1 MCMGGGGGGGGT
13 IVMPDTSAYEQQF
26 DLQRRAIEQQ
36 MNNGTQLMQNELQNS
51 LRQKQDLLT
60 QIKDIKKEQADS
72 AAALDEQAMRLST
85 LIGPPP
91 PEQTAKAPLVGGS
104 RENASASQKK
114 GKSSLRIGRTTSS
127 RYGQGAGLNIT

>member
-1 MCMGGGGGGGGT
+1 MCMGGGGGRAT
-13 IVMPDTSAYEQQF
+13 ITMPDTGAYEQQF

-51 LRQKQDLLT
+51 LRAKQDLQT
-60 QIKDIKKEQADS
+60 QIKDIKKSQADS

-91 PEQTAKAPLVGGS
+91 PEKSAQAPLVGS
-104 RENASASQKK
+104 RDRKTQTKK
-114 GKSSLRIGRTTSS
+114 GKSSLRIGRTTTNS
-127 RYGQGAGLNIT
+127 YGQGAGLNIT

>member
-1 MCMGGGGGGGGT
+1 MCMGGGGGGGT
-13 IVMPDTSAYEQQF
+13 IVMPDTDAYEQQF

-36 MNNGTQLMQNELQNS
+36 MNNGTQLMQSKLQNS

-60 QIKDIKKEQADS
+60 QISDIKKEQADS

-91 PEQTAKAPLVGGS
+91 PEKSAEAPVVGS
-104 RENASASQKK
+104 RDRNVQTRK

-127 RYGQGAGLNIT
+127 LYGQGAGLNIT

>member
-1 MCMGGGGGGGGT
+1 MCMGGGGGGGT
-13 IVMPDTSAYEQQF
+13 IVMPDTGAYEQQF

-60 QIKDIKKEQADS
+60 QIKDIKKEKADS

-114 GKSSLRIGRTTSS
+114 GKSSLRISRTTSS

>member
-1 MCMGGGGGGGGT
+1 MCSGGGGSRTT
-13 IVMPDTSAYEQQF
+13 ITMPDTGAYEQQF
-26 DLQRRAIEQQ
+26 DLQRRAIESQ
-36 MNNGTQLMQNELQNS
+36 MSNSTQLMQNELQNS

-60 QIKDIKKEQADS
+60 QIRDVKKEQAESS
-72 AAALDEQAMRLST
+72 AALEEQAMRLST

-91 PEQTAKAPLVGGS
+91 PEQSAKAPVVGGS
-104 RENASASQKK
+104 RENASASRKK

>member
-1 MCMGGGGGGGGT
+1 MCMGGGGGRAT
-13 IVMPDTSAYEQQF
+13 ITMPDTGAYEQQF

-36 MNNGTQLMQNELQNS
+36 MNNGTTLMQNELQNS
-51 LRQKQDLLT
+51 LRAKQDLQT

-91 PEQTAKAPLVGGS
+91 PEKSAQAPLVGS
-104 RENASASQKK
+104 RDRKTQTKK
-114 GKSSLRIGRTTSS
+114 GKSSLRIGRTTTNS
-127 RYGQGAGLNIT
+127 YGQGAGLNIT